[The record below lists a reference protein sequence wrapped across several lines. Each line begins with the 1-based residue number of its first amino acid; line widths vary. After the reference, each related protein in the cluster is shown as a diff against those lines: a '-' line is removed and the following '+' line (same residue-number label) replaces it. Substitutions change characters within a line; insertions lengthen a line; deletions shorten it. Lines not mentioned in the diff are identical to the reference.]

1 MSHKVFSFFFLK
13 SKVSGLGVLRIL
25 EAIKITKIKT
35 RYYNASSSELY
46 GKQEEGKKQ
55 NELTP
60 FYPRS
65 PYAIA
70 KLYGYWYFFKNFIPR
85 MCINY
90 REAYGIYAV
99 NGILFNHES
108 ERRSPEFVTRK
119 ITSSVAKIK
128 LGKLDCLYLGNID
141 SKKDW

>member
-1 MSHKVFSFFFLK
+1 MSHKVFLFLFIN

-35 RYYNASSSELY
+35 RYYNASSSELF

-55 NELTP
+55 NESTP

-70 KLYGYWYFFKNFIPR
+70 KLYGYW
-85 MCINY
+85 
-90 REAYGIYAV
+90 
-99 NGILFNHES
+99 
-108 ERRSPEFVTRK
+108 
-119 ITSSVAKIK
+119 
-128 LGKLDCLYLGNID
+128 
-141 SKKDW
+141 